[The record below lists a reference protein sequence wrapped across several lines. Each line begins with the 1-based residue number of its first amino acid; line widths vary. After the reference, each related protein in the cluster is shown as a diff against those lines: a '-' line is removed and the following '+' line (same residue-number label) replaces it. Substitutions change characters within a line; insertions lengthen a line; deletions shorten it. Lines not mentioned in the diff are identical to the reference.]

1 MDMISS
7 SLMESFRRVNNKDQK
22 GFTLIEILIV
32 ISILV
37 MITTIPTLR
46 LSPSYQ
52 QKVIDQFFDQ
62 LTDDL
67 LLSQQYALSHS
78 DTVKVY
84 FYSSSSSYRA
94 ILVES
99 NTEIISRNYDENITI
114 NPNTLGS
121 ILVIRSNG
129 NVNKAGTMQVIYGQ
143 EKYNVVFQLGRGRF
157 YVIKV

>member
-1 MDMISS
+1 M
-7 SLMESFRRVNNKDQK
+7 NNKDQK